1 MQPSARPA
9 KRQTATTP
17 TAAAA
22 GVSHSTVST
31 RSRAPQFN
39 RNYSANAV
47 PPSTVIRSRLQ
58 SITERVPLTLAAPGG
73 GGGGARGTKRQL
85 VDDSPST
92 TTADTAPASW
102 SLALETPIRQPAAT
116 ALGRRN
122 DNAAAA
128 TPSLLDTLMMRPQRL
143 FAHISPLNGAR
154 TPLARREMGN
164 GSTGDNNGP
173 SVQQQQ
179 QQPSPARSILESACK
194 ESEYLGKLE
203 TARRETERARF
214 ELRQLETD
222 RENERVDA
230 RRTQQCLEAD
240 LAAQTKRVEKLERDR
255 RWLFEQE
262 EQLAEQRRAVERE
275 MAAQRSSYEAR
286 IDKMADAA
294 RELEQRLD
302 DAHRAMRR
310 LKAEHL
316 DTTDDLH
323 TRLARAERT
332 VAELQGLEEKNRPS
346 DEASA
351 DVVSLQ
357 YIADSM
363 RRELRVKDQD
373 IAELQLRLRTALSGS
388 EASADNADAADVVPL
403 RERTA
408 CLERDL
414 REQCDY
420 IKAVEQQNSQ
430 LRSKLHALVE
440 VSTKYEREH
449 ELARSLQAKVDRLEK
464 QQEEHAEAEARFA
477 ALQQEREQW
486 GRVFGENQQQPGD
499 AGKHNAGGQQH
510 APCSPFAAAKT
521 MAAQKNK
528 IQLLETKLQALQD
541 ARDSD
546 DLQLQRIAEDAKT
559 CKRECARL
567 ESEVAE
573 ERTRAIKLDA
583 SRQHAVREAEFLRTQ
598 LHSYDREE
606 DSLMGGNYDRQKA
619 ARIEQLERFIDEQ
632 RAWIASLE
640 STVGSSAAAATSSP
654 RSIDARVEA
663 GHSGLETA
671 SASLLQGY
679 REDAEA
685 KQRELDGLRE
695 EHRRLGERYGALEK
709 ETARLEHQVGAGL
722 GYNPRTT
729 RILQLIDNPAAQDYA
744 IRSEKLKAMTAENE
758 ALVERIRQLEQQ
770 RERPEENKEEG
781 PVENAE
787 ASSSFFHTID
797 NLRTENTSLT
807 RQLED
812 SVKLISRY
820 KKEWKKKAAELR
832 EVVYLILGYRVDFLA
847 NGSVRFTSTYA
858 AEVDQSF
865 VFTSGEGN
873 HGVMQLTGGGSK
885 PYLQSL
891 ANDIRYWVQER
902 GSIPGFLATITLQ
915 GFEARLDQPPHSQ

>member
-17 TAAAA
+17 KDAAAA
-22 GVSHSTVST
+22 VGVSHSTMPT

-39 RNYSANAV
+39 RNYSANEV

-58 SITERVPLTLAAPGG
+58 SITERVPLTLAAAGG
-73 GGGGARGTKRQL
+73 GGGRGGARGTKRQL
-85 VDDSPST
+85 VDGSPSAAT
-92 TTADTAPASW
+92 SADTASASW
-102 SLALETPIRQPAAT
+102 SLALETPIRQSAAT
-116 ALGRRN
+116 GLGRRN
-122 DNAAAA
+122 DSAAAAAAAA

-154 TPLARREMGN
+154 TPLAHNN
-164 GSTGDNNGP
+164 GS
-173 SVQQQQ
+173 SVQ

-203 TARRETERARF
+203 TARRGTERARF

-230 RRTQQCLEAD
+230 RRAQQRLEAD

-262 EQLAEQRRAVERE
+262 EQLAEQRRTVERE

-294 RELEQRLD
+294 QELEQRLD

-332 VAELQGLEEKNRPS
+332 VAELQGLAEAKNRPS

-363 RRELRVKDQD
+363 MRELRVKDQD

-388 EASADNADAADVVPL
+388 EAGGDNADAANVADVLPL

-408 CLERDL
+408 FLERDL

-486 GRVFGENQQQPGD
+486 DRVFGENPQQMQQP
-499 AGKHNAGGQQH
+499 GGQQH

-521 MAAQKNK
+521 MTTQKSR

-546 DLQLQRIAEDAKT
+546 DLQLQRIAEEAKT

-567 ESEVAE
+567 ESEVAA

-640 STVGSSAAAATSSP
+640 STVGSSAATTSSP
-654 RSIDARVEA
+654 RSIDARFET
-663 GHSGLETA
+663 GHGSLETA

-685 KQRELDGLRE
+685 KQCELDGLRE
-695 EHRRLGERYGALEK
+695 EHRRLGERYDALEK

-744 IRSEKLKAMTAENE
+744 IRLEKLKAMTAENE

-770 RERPEENKEEG
+770 QGGLEENKEEEE
-781 PVENAE
+781 PVADAE
-787 ASSSFFHTID
+787 ASSPFFHTID

>member
-1 MQPSARPA
+1 MP
-9 KRQTATTP
+9 
-17 TAAAA
+17 
-22 GVSHSTVST
+22 T

-39 RNYSANAV
+39 RNYSANEV

-58 SITERVPLTLAAPGG
+58 SITERVPLTLAATGG
-73 GGGGARGTKRQL
+73 GGGRGGARGTKRQL
-85 VDDSPST
+85 VDDSPSAAT
-92 TTADTAPASW
+92 SADAASASW
-102 SLALETPIRQPAAT
+102 SLALETPIRQSAAT
-116 ALGRRN
+116 VLGRRN
-122 DNAAAA
+122 DSAAAAAA

-143 FAHISPLNGAR
+143 FAHISPLSGAR
-154 TPLARREMGN
+154 TLLARREMGGN
-164 GSTGDNNGP
+164 GSTGDNNVS
-173 SVQQQQ
+173 SVQ

-203 TARRETERARF
+203 TAHRETERARF

-230 RRTQQCLEAD
+230 RRAQQRLEAD

-332 VAELQGLEEKNRPS
+332 VAELQGLAEEKSRPS
-346 DEASA
+346 DEASVDA
-351 DVVSLQ
+351 VSLQ

-388 EASADNADAADVVPL
+388 EASGDNADAANAADVVPL

-430 LRSKLHALVE
+430 LRSKLHALVD

-486 GRVFGENQQQPGD
+486 DRVFGENPQQVQQP
-499 AGKHNAGGQQH
+499 GGQQH

-521 MAAQKNK
+521 MTTQKNR

-546 DLQLQRIAEDAKT
+546 DLQLQRIAEEAKT

-567 ESEVAE
+567 ESEMAA

-640 STVGSSAAAATSSP
+640 STGGSSAATTSSP
-654 RSIDARVEA
+654 RSVDARVET
-663 GHSGLETA
+663 GHGSLATA

-695 EHRRLGERYGALEK
+695 EHRRLGERYDALEK

-744 IRSEKLKAMTAENE
+744 IRSEKLKAATAENE

-770 RERPEENKEEG
+770 RGRPEENKEEEEEEEEEER
-781 PVENAE
+781 VADAE
-787 ASSSFFHTID
+787 ASSPFFHTID